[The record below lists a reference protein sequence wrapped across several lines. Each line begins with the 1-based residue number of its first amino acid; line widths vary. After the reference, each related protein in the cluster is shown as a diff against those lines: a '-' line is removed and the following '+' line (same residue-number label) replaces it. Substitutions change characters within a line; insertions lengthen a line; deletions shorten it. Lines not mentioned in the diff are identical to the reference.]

1 MNNVVALFLERLAE
15 RLTALV
21 AGLVSSRV
29 EGLHAAVQADQQSQ
43 LEDLARKYEV
53 EGKPEIAETLRE
65 RSLRLTS
72 TNLAAPAVDSVQ
84 LLANEPLKL
93 PGAVTSAPPGDL
105 SGLPDFGASARRNR
119 GRKVDRETPESSTTL
134 SGDAL

>member
-29 EGLHAAVQADQQSQ
+29 EGLHAAVQAEQQSQ

-53 EGKPEIAETLRE
+53 EGKSEIAATLRE
-65 RSLRLTS
+65 RSLRLS
-72 TNLAAPAVDSVQ
+72 SANLAATAVDSVQ
-84 LLANEPLKL
+84 QLATEPLKL
-93 PGAVTSAPPGDL
+93 PGSVTSSPPGDL
-105 SGLPDFGASARRNR
+105 TGLPDFGPSTPRNR
-119 GRKVDRETPESSTTL
+119 GRKARPETPESLTELPGESL
-134 SGDAL
+134 